1 MVNIL
6 NHLVSFNMKMVH
18 DDAPLK
24 YIELIQIL
32 RHAKY
37 SDIESLWAQLKAK
50 PDYRWIKL

>member
-6 NHLVSFNMKMVH
+6 NHLVNFNMKIVH

-24 YIELIQIL
+24 YIELIQML

-37 SDIESLWAQLKAK
+37 SEIESLWTQLKAK
-50 PDYRWIKL
+50 PDYR